1 MKKNNGNYNNV
12 AYGWY
17 KFGER
22 EKYLEIE
29 TKCKI

>member
-12 AYGWY
+12 AYGCY

-22 EKYLEIE
+22 EREISE
-29 TKCKI
+29 NRN